1 MESMLELWA
10 KVETNAYYSL
20 VYIRTLSFKIDRI
33 MSLLTRAN
41 GPSNLRYSKS
51 KTNLVLESCAIKV
64 KGTKGQGAF
73 AWKEMQELQW
83 FIFVDI
89 VFLIRCFQLE
99 LTLSE
104 LFFSN

>member
-64 KGTKGQGAF
+64 NKRNKGPGCICMERNARVAMVYF
-73 AWKEMQELQW
+73 
-83 FIFVDI
+83 
-89 VFLIRCFQLE
+89 C
-99 LTLSE
+99 
-104 LFFSN
+104 